1 MNNAIGVCNLHYSP
15 NIGLLTAHRP
25 FGSVSFL
32 GRYAVMDFTLSNF
45 SNSGINQVVI
55 LAKNYVY
62 SINNHIQNGYAWINN
77 TKTGWIR
84 TVINERRINDATFNT
99 DVSNLSANLPQLDL
113 HNIQYIVVAPVH
125 FLTSMDF
132 RPIIDDH
139 IASGRGVTMVYT
151 TGDNSKGE
159 FKNCTS
165 IKLDKTKK
173 LVRSTL
179 QHNQAKS
186 VDVSLDTF
194 VFSKDTLFELMKTQ
208 QDISEMLSL
217 ADVVSYCINNGTLKV
232 NAYKHTNRV
241 FPIFSIS
248 DYVSVSMDLLNHASR
263 SQLFLDD
270 WPVYTITN
278 NTPPSKYGSKASV
291 KNSLIGNGSVINGK
305 VENCIISRDVV
316 IDEGAVVKNCII
328 FTRTH
333 IGKDVKLENTI
344 CDKNVK
350 IKQVT
355 KLGGS
360 PNEFLVIAKG
370 ANV

>member
-1 MNNAIGVCNLHYSP
+1 MDNAIGVCNLHYSP

-25 FGSVSFL
+25 LGSVSFL
-32 GRYAVMDFTLSNF
+32 GRYAIIDFTLSNF
-45 SNSGINQVVI
+45 SNSGIDQVLI
-55 LAKNYVY
+55 LAKNYIY

-84 TVINERRINDATFNT
+84 TVVNERRINDQTFNT
-99 DVSNLSANLPQLDL
+99 DVSNLNANLSQLDL
-113 HNIQYIVVAPVH
+113 HNIDYIVVAPVH

-132 RPIIDDH
+132 RPIIYDH
-139 IASGRGVTMVYT
+139 SISGAGVTMVYT

-165 IKLDKTKK
+165 IKLDRTKK
-173 LVRSTL
+173 IVRSTL
-179 QHNQAKS
+179 QHNQAKT

-194 VFSKDTLFELMKTQ
+194 IFSKDTLFELMKTQ

-217 ADVVSYCINNGTLKV
+217 ADLVSYCINNGTLRV

-241 FPIFSIS
+241 FPIFSQS

-263 SQLFLDD
+263 NQLFLDW

-278 NTPPSKYGSKASV
+278 NTPPSKYGEKADV
-291 KNSLIGNGSVINGK
+291 RNSLIGNGSVVNGK
-305 VENCIISRDVV
+305 VENSIISRDVV
-316 IDEGAVVKNCII
+316 IDEGAEVKNCII
-328 FTRTH
+328 FTKTH

-355 KLGGS
+355 KLSGS
-360 PNEFLVIAKG
+360 EDEFLVIAKG